1 MASDGWGVVGIF
13 YIISSTQ
20 DDLTRTVLRLQR
32 ERYFDELNA
41 KFWNHSA
48 KGQCLN
54 TDDSEGITLESLGGV
69 FIATLFGLALSM
81 VTLVGEVLYY
91 RRKDHRQTSDVVRIV
106 KPAPPVVAF
115 GEEPPFVVGAGGQV
129 TIGNEFIP
137 SSEKR
142 TAYSPV
148 FSRRSIHSA
157 DEVSDPNKVD

>member
-1 MASDGWGVVGIF
+1 MF
-13 YIISSTQ
+13 K

-32 ERYFDELNA
+32 ERFFDELTA

-91 RRKDHRQTSDVVRIV
+91 RRKDHRQTGDVVQIV
-106 KPAPPVVAF
+106 KPAVSPRIAF
-115 GEEPPFVVGAGGQV
+115 TNEPPPPFPMGDGENQQV
-129 TIGNEFIP
+129 TIGNEFVP

-142 TAYSPV
+142 PAYISIFP
-148 FSRRSIHSA
+148 RRSIQSGGSMTDDA
-157 DEVSDPNKVD
+157 NKVD

>member
-1 MASDGWGVVGIF
+1 MICAK
-13 YIISSTQ
+13 

-32 ERYFDELNA
+32 ERFFDELTA

-48 KGQCLN
+48 KGQCVN

-91 RRKDHRQTSDVVRIV
+91 RRKDQRQTGDVVQIV
-106 KPAPPVVAF
+106 KPIGPRVAF
-115 GEEPPFVVGAGGQV
+115 GDDEPPPPFPADPV
-129 TIGNEFIP
+129 TIGTEFVP

-142 TAYSPV
+142 PAYISIFP
-148 FSRRSIHSA
+148 RRSIHSGGSVT
-157 DEVSDPNKVD
+157 DDPNKVD